1 MDVERV
7 NHKNQIEK
15 YNTNLEILSG
25 KIQALVSVN
34 EKLAKELEIMKMEF
48 TNYRIIAW
56 SVLQEMRKSLDNFRK
71 YDEDMQSEFDRLKEN
86 DLEKLKEVYTVLKND
101 ILYVDKLIEDRRKLI

>member
-1 MDVERV
+1 
-7 NHKNQIEK
+7 
-15 YNTNLEILSG
+15 
-25 KIQALVSVN
+25 VSVN

-71 YDEDMQSEFDRLKEN
+71 YDEDM
-86 DLEKLKEVYTVLKND
+86 
-101 ILYVDKLIEDRRKLI
+101 